1 MNNWHPFSQAALP
14 VSRWRNG
21 GGETREIISWPQG
34 TAEFDWRASIA
45 TIAADGPFS
54 AFPGIDRSITL
65 LSGEG
70 VHLSDGGQLSHRLS
84 TVGAPF
90 AFSGDLSLSAH
101 LLGGMTMDFNLM
113 TRRNVCAPRVVVLRE
128 SGTVT
133 AEKGGVLYA
142 IEGEWQLPDGT
153 RFGKGDG
160 FWWSTSDRQAQA
172 QWAISSCAQT
182 HTGQGLLLWAAV
194 TD

>member
-1 MNNWHPFSQAALP
+1 MNNWHPFSQARLP

-21 GGETREIISWPQG
+21 GGETREIVSWPQG
-34 TAEFDWRASIA
+34 VAEFDWRASIA

-70 VHLSDGGQLSHRLS
+70 VNLSDGGQLNHRLS

-90 AFSGDLSLSAH
+90 PFSGDLSLSAH
-101 LLGGMTMDFNLM
+101 LLGGTTMDFNLM
-113 TRRNVCAPRVVVLRE
+113 TRRATCASRVVALRE
-128 SGTVT
+128 RGTIT

-142 IEGEWQLPDGT
+142 IEGDWQLPDGT
-153 RFGKGDG
+153 RFGTGEG
-160 FWWSTSDRQAQA
+160 FWWSTSDGQAQA
-172 QWAISSCAQT
+172 QWTISPLAQSQP
-182 HTGQGLLLWAAV
+182 GCRLLLWAAV

>member
-1 MNNWHPFSQAALP
+1 MNNWHPFSQATLP

-70 VHLSDGGQLSHRLS
+70 VHLSDGGQLNHRLS

-113 TRRNVCAPRVVVLRE
+113 TRRHVCAPRVVVLRE

-142 IEGEWQLPDGT
+142 IEGEWQLPDGP

-160 FWWSTSDRQAQA
+160 FWWSTSDSQAHA
-172 QWAISSCAQT
+172 QWAISSCEQT

>member
-1 MNNWHPFSQAALP
+1 MNYGHPFSLNTLP

-21 GGETREIISWPQG
+21 GGETREIVSWPQG
-34 TAEFDWRASIA
+34 TPEFTWRASIA

-70 VHLSDGGQLSHRLS
+70 VHLCDGGQLSHRLS

-90 AFSGDLSLSAH
+90 PFSGDLSLSAH
-101 LLGGMTMDFNLM
+101 LLGGTTMDFNLM
-113 TRRNVCAPRVVVLRE
+113 TRRGVCVSRVVALRD
-128 SGTVT
+128 SGVIT

-160 FWWSTSDRQAQA
+160 FWWATRDTKTQA
-172 QWAISSCAQT
+172 QWMISLFAGAQSE
-182 HTGQGLLLWAAV
+182 HGLLLWAAV

>member
-1 MNNWHPFSQAALP
+1 MNNWHPFSLGALP

-21 GGETREIISWPQG
+21 GGETREIVSWPPGSPQ
-34 TAEFDWRASIA
+34 FDWRASIA

-70 VHLSDGGQLSHRLS
+70 VHLCDGGQLSQRLS

-101 LLGGMTMDFNLM
+101 LLGGTTMDFNLM
-113 TRRNVCAPRVVVLRE
+113 TRRTVCASRVVALRE
-128 SGTVT
+128 SGIIT
-133 AEKGGVLYA
+133 AGQGGVLYA
-142 IEGEWQLPDGT
+142 IHGDWQLPDGT

-160 FWWSTSDRQAQA
+160 FWWSISDRQAQWLISPLA
-172 QWAISSCAQT
+172 QSVP
-182 HTGQGLLLWAAV
+182 GDGLLLWAAV

>member
-1 MNNWHPFSQAALP
+1 MNNWHPFFLGALP

-21 GGETREIISWPQG
+21 GGETREIVSWPPGSPQ
-34 TAEFDWRASIA
+34 FDWRASIA

-70 VHLSDGGQLSHRLS
+70 VHLCDGGQLSHRLS

-101 LLGGMTMDFNLM
+101 LLGGTTMDFNLM
-113 TRRNVCAPRVVVLRE
+113 TRRNVCASRVVALHE
-128 SGTVT
+128 SGIIT
-133 AEKGGVLYA
+133 AGQGGVLYA
-142 IEGEWQLPDGT
+142 IHGDWQLPDGT

-160 FWWSTSDRQAQA
+160 FWWSISDRQAQWLISPLA
-172 QWAISSCAQT
+172 QSVP
-182 HTGQGLLLWAAV
+182 GDGLLLWAAV

>member
-1 MNNWHPFSQAALP
+1 M
-14 VSRWRNG
+14 
-21 GGETREIISWPQG
+21 
-34 TAEFDWRASIA
+34 
-45 TIAADGPFS
+45 
-54 AFPGIDRSITL
+54 
-65 LSGEG
+65 
-70 VHLSDGGQLSHRLS
+70 SDGGQLSHRLS

-113 TRRNVCAPRVVVLRE
+113 TRRHVCAPRVVVLRE

-160 FWWSTSDRQAQA
+160 FWWSTSDSQAHA

-182 HTGQGLLLWAAV
+182 HPGQGLLLWAAV

>member
-1 MNNWHPFSQAALP
+1 MNNWHPFSQATLP

-70 VHLSDGGQLSHRLS
+70 VYLSDGGQLNHRLS

-113 TRRNVCAPRVVVLRE
+113 TRRHVCAPRVVVLRE

-160 FWWSTSDRQAQA
+160 FCWSTSDSQAHA